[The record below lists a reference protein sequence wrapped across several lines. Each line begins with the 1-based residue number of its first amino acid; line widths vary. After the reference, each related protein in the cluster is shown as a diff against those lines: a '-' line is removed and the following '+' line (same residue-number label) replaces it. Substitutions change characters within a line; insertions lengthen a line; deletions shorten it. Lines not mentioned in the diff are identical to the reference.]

1 MTIALEEDHFYYAG
15 RMIAISLVHGGP
27 APRFLSP
34 VLFEAL
40 VWGPEKTKV
49 PVELVPDEA
58 VREALIKVCN
68 IGYCYPYFQCFDWY

>member
-1 MTIALEEDHFYYAG
+1 
-15 RMIAISLVHGGP
+15 MIAISLVHGGP

-49 PVELVPDEA
+49 PVDLVPDEE

-68 IGYCYPYFQCFDWY
+68 IGYSRSSVNRNYSVLTGIR

>member
-1 MTIALEEDHFYYAG
+1 
-15 RMIAISLVHGGP
+15 MIAISLVHGGP

-49 PVELVPDEA
+49 PLDLIPDEA
-58 VREALIKVCN
+58 VREALIKVCT
-68 IGYCYPYFQCFDWY
+68 IGYCRSSVTNF